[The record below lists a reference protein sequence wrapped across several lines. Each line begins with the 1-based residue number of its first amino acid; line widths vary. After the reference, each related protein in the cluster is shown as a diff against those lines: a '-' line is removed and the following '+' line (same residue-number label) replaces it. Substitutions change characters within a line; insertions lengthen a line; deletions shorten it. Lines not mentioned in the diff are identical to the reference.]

1 MEGPVNT
8 AGAEDSPFVT
18 PDGQTLYFF
27 FTPDVRVPAEQ
38 QLFDGVTGI
47 WVTHR
52 VDGGWTEPERVLLA
66 DPVHMVTEL
75 NKGSLH
81 NCLPEAA

>member
-38 QLFDGVTGI
+38 QLLDGVTGI
-47 WVTHR
+47 WVTH
-52 VDGGWTEPERVLLA
+52 
-66 DPVHMVTEL
+66 
-75 NKGSLH
+75 
-81 NCLPEAA
+81 